1 MMKDREII
9 EILGNAFANG
19 EVDALTGLLSDDCEY
34 VSDYSGKKVTSAE
47 KIIKCMKEVYDC
59 ITDESRYNYRIVD
72 HAGLLREDG
81 LVQMPQIPNTY
92 PDEKARLLYQ

>member
-1 MMKDREII
+1 MKDREII

-59 ITDESRYNYRIVD
+59 ITDESRYNKRTYCI
-72 HAGLLREDG
+72 G
-81 LVQMPQIPNTY
+81 LVACII
-92 PDEKARLLYQ
+92 ARAILEGGLF

>member
-1 MMKDREII
+1 MMKDREIMD
-9 EILGNAFANG
+9 ILGRAFANG
-19 EVDALTGLLSDDCEY
+19 EIDALVGLLADDCEY

-47 KIIKCMKEVYDC
+47 KIIKRMKDVYEC
-59 ITDESRYNYRIVD
+59 VTDESKYSYKIVD

-92 PDEKARLLYQ
+92 LDERALLL

>member
-47 KIIKCMKEVYDC
+47 KIIKCMKEIY
-59 ITDESRYNYRIVD
+59 
-72 HAGLLREDG
+72 
-81 LVQMPQIPNTY
+81 
-92 PDEKARLLYQ
+92 